1 MRGGWW
7 RRREE
12 GRRMRSFYTMLS
24 ILQLWLQ
31 RGSISTVILQSINDM
46 QLIDAVQ
53 HNCCKEEDPWGSSK
67 VALVDTNSYQQRTRI
82 RFRNRADTLLL
93 CLSMM
98 C

>member
-1 MRGGWW
+1 MVAAK
-7 RRREE
+7 RRREDDE
-12 GRRMRSFYTMLS
+12 IILYYVVY
-24 ILQLWLQ
+24 IVLQLWLQ
-31 RGSISTVILQSINDM
+31 RGSISAVILQSINDM